1 MFDEVHNYLLLTGC
15 NRSVR
20 PHLEALLARWNN
32 TCQTWTTP
40 VSAYTEL
47 QINPNP
53 ILLSQRSESQ
63 KGLTI
68 PLFSSSNSA
77 FSWFLSYFFCCPCS
91 LVCFEPCK
99 VSGLLLFP
107 TQQRA
112 PALSKRTR
120 GNKLALR
127 LISTHYPSERSG
139 KEMPMDIDRTSQSP
153 E

>member
-1 MFDEVHNYLLLTGC
+1 MHNYLLLTGC
-15 NRSVR
+15 SRFVR
-20 PHLEALLARWNN
+20 PHLEALLVHWNN

-47 QINPNP
+47 QIDPNL

-68 PLFSSSNSA
+68 PLFSSSDSP
-77 FSWFLSYFFCCPCS
+77 FPWFLSYFFCCPCP
-91 LVCFEPCK
+91 LVCCK
-99 VSGLLLFP
+99 VSGSCM
-107 TQQRA
+107 QRA

-120 GNKLALR
+120 GNELALR
-127 LISTHYPSERSG
+127 LISTYYPSERSG

-153 E
+153 DDERAVRM